1 MILEVT
7 EEGIDFLKFYAGRN
21 GFKDNEEEVTGDN
34 DDESRPVRINTE
46 GTHSFWN
53 FFLLNL
59 V

>member
-46 GTHSFWN
+46 GTHSF
-53 FFLLNL
+53 
-59 V
+59 